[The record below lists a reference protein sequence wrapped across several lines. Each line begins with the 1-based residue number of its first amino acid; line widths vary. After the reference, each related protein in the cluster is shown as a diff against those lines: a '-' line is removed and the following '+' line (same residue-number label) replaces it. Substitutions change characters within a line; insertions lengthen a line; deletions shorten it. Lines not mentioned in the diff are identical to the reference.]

1 VILDLEVLKKKISTY
16 RTEGGLLRS
25 VSDELLFEILTAW
38 ENWTGSRP
46 DFYRGIGVDPRKM
59 ASLLGKAKKMK
70 REGHFP
76 AESFK
81 EIKLAELSV
90 PTSGAPGAPCQG
102 VELTWEGG
110 KVIRFPGVGELLEFL
125 RSVEELKKSA

>member
-1 VILDLEVLKKKISTY
+1 MDLEVLKKKISTY

-38 ENWTGSRP
+38 ENWTGSRS

-70 REGHFP
+70 REGQFP
-76 AESFK
+76 AESFR
-81 EIKLAELSV
+81 EIRLSESST
-90 PTSGAPGAPCQG
+90 PISTNPGVPCQG
-102 VELTWEGG
+102 VELTWEAGR
-110 KVIRFPGVGELLEFL
+110 VIRFPGVGELLEFL
-125 RSVEELKKSA
+125 KSVEELKKSA

>member
-1 VILDLEVLKKKISTY
+1 MDLEILKKKISTY
-16 RTEGGLLRS
+16 RSDGGKLRS

-38 ENWTGSRP
+38 ESWTGGSQQ
-46 DFYRGIGVDPRKM
+46 FYRGIGVDHRKM

-70 REGHFP
+70 REGQFP

-81 EIKLAELSV
+81 EIKLAEPAAPTAGGSV
-90 PTSGAPGAPCQG
+90 PPCQG

-110 KVIRFPGVGELLEFL
+110 KIIRFPGVGELLEFL
-125 RSVEELKKSA
+125 KSVEELKKPA